1 MFFSKAR
8 PWALSEVHL
17 CTSTNASEVAC
28 RKAYVYDCIC
38 LLVRVNAGRQKG
50 NHVVMTAHEQRQE
63 GRRHVGRQ
71 RGSHVVT
78 GDEGRRG
85 GSHLG
90 TRCKRTNLET
100 KRKSSHDRM
109 PVGRQE
115 GTGAW
120 KTERNHP
127 RPIQKN
133 YDKHREREQNHFSP
147 AIQEE
152 PWETK
157 GGKAESSQ
165 PGIQKSHGRQRETK
179 QPSIQKGIA
188 ASFWSRIVRS
198 YTRIENP
205 SGKATCGINL
215 CATYAVVDRECHA
228 AGSR

>member
-127 RPIQKN
+127 SPSRRTTTNKGRESRIISAQHPRRALG
-133 YDKHREREQNHFSP
+133 DKGRQSRIISARHP
-147 AIQEE
+147 EE

-157 GGKAESSQ
+157 GDKAAQYPEGHSS
-165 PGIQKSHGRQRETK
+165 IILVKDR
-179 QPSIQKGIA
+179 
-188 ASFWSRIVRS
+188 SFL
-198 YTRIENP
+198 YKN
-205 SGKATCGINL
+205 
-215 CATYAVVDRECHA
+215 
-228 AGSR
+228 